1 MHRLTRFSYLLLF
14 PFLSLGCFG
23 GGDEIETA
31 PLTGEV
37 KTMNGEPVSDVM
49 VVFYPEKG
57 PSTVARTDESGT
69 FTADV
74 ALGKCKVAIIA
85 GGTASSEDTSPE
97 ALQALEKESAKAKVK
112 PEYAS
117 PQSSGLSVTV
127 EPEQTEKVVFVVD

>member
-1 MHRLTRFSYLLLF
+1 MQRLTRFSCLLLL
-14 PFLSLGCFG
+14 PFLGLGCFG
-23 GGDEIETA
+23 GEEKIETA

-37 KTMNGEPVSDVM
+37 KTMSGEPVSDVM

-57 PSTVARTDESGT
+57 PSTVARTDASGT

-74 ALGKCKVAIIA
+74 ALGKCQVAVIA

-97 ALQALEKESAKAKVK
+97 ALEELAKESAKAKVK

-117 PQSSGLSVTV
+117 PQSSGFTVTV
-127 EPEQTEKVVFVVD
+127 EPEQTKKVVFVVD